1 MQSLSTNRCPT
12 YFRALIKDY
21 TPAVRLIME
30 INPQLKLASDYLHY
44 TGKNVFLTG
53 KAGTGKTT
61 FLRELKK
68 TIHKRMVIVAPTG
81 VAAINA
87 GGTTIHSFFQLP
99 FGPFIPDNQTR
110 NQKSYQFGKE
120 KVRLIKS
127 IDLLVIDEVSMVRS
141 DTLDSIDAVLRQYR
155 NKNLPFGGVQL
166 LMIGDLFQLSP
177 VVKEEEWNLLRPY
190 YDTIF
195 FFSSRSLKQ
204 TNPVTI
210 ELTHIYRQSDRTF
223 IDILNKIRENDL
235 NKDLLRKLNERY
247 IPDFNPEKKEGYI
260 TLTTHNSSAQ
270 TINSAHLENLKG
282 KTWSFEAE
290 TSGDFPPISYPTD
303 AVLILKKGAQVM
315 FIKNDVSKDKL
326 FYNGKIGTVTSISD
340 EGISVRCEGDY
351 TDIEVNKAA
360 WYHVKYALNPETK
373 EIEEQIIGQFE
384 QYPLKL
390 AWAITIHKSQGLTF
404 EKVII
409 DASAS
414 FAHGQVY
421 VALSR
426 CKSLEGLVL
435 SSKIRHDSIKTD
447 YNISGFTQE
456 ASYQQ
461 PDNEH
466 LRNAKIDYQ
475 KSLLIE
481 LFDFSDIQRSYFQL
495 LRLLE
500 ENGTVIL
507 PATLDFARETSELLK
522 NEVLEIS
529 RRFTNELYRHL
540 NLNNFP
546 EDDELI
552 QERLRKA
559 IGYFIPKINEL
570 LQDNLHRLAID
581 TDNAALQKSLRQAK
595 ENLAKSVFIKVNC
608 LEASRNTFRT
618 ADYLRTRNNADI
630 DFKPENEKLQSTDSK
645 DSSDLFE
652 ALRAWRNNV
661 AAENNVLDY
670 MVMPMK
676 VIVELVK
683 TRPTTIAELT
693 KVKGI
698 GKLKA
703 KKYGLE
709 ILEIIL
715 THTE

>member
-1 MQSLSTNRCPT
+1 
-12 YFRALIKDY
+12 
-21 TPAVRLIME
+21 ME
-30 INPQLKLASDYLHY
+30 INTQLQLASDYLHY
-44 TGKNVFLTG
+44 TSKNVFLTG

-61 FLRELKK
+61 FLRQLKK

-87 GGTTIHSFFQLP
+87 GGSTIHSFFQLP
-99 FGPFIPDNQTR
+99 FGPYLPDNQAQ

-127 IDLLVIDEVSMVRS
+127 IDLLVIDEISMVRA

-155 NKNLPFGGVQL
+155 NRSLPFGGVQL

-177 VVKEEEWNLLRPY
+177 VIKDDEWNLLRPY

-195 FFSSRSLKQ
+195 FFSSRSLRQ

-235 NKDLLRKLNERY
+235 NATLLKKLNERY
-247 IPDFNPEKKEGYI
+247 IPGFNPDHEEGYI
-260 TLTTHNSSAQ
+260 TLTTHNASAQ
-270 TINSAHLENLKG
+270 TINSNHLDNLSG
-282 KTWSFEAE
+282 KIWTFEAE
-290 TSGDFPPISYPTD
+290 TSGDFPPSSYPTESEL
-303 AVLILKKGAQVM
+303 VLKKGAQVM
-315 FIKNDVSKDKL
+315 FIKNDVSRDKL
-326 FYNGKIGTVTSISD
+326 YYNGKIGTVTSIND

-351 TDIEVNKAA
+351 MDIEVSKAA
-360 WYHVKYALNPETK
+360 WYHVKYLLNPETK
-373 EIEEQIIGQFE
+373 EIEEQVIGQFE

-404 EKVII
+404 EKVVI

-435 SSKIRHDSIKTD
+435 SSKIRSDNVKTD
-447 YNISGFTQE
+447 YNVSGFTRE

-461 PDNEH
+461 PDSEQ
-466 LRNAKIDYQ
+466 LRMAKIDYQ
-475 KSLLIE
+475 KSLLLE
-481 LFDFSDIQRSYFQL
+481 LFDFSDIQRTYFQL

-500 ENGTVIL
+500 ENGTIIR
-507 PATLDFARETSELLK
+507 PDTLDFGRQTAELLK

-529 RRFTNELYRHL
+529 RRFTNELQGHL
-540 NLNNFP
+540 NMNSYP
-546 EDDELI
+546 EDDALI
-552 QERLRKA
+552 QERLQKA
-559 IGYFIPKINEL
+559 IGYFIPKINGL
-570 LQDNLHRLAID
+570 LQDNLHKLAVD
-581 TDNAALQKSLRQAK
+581 TDNSALLKSLRQAK
-595 ENLAKSVFIKVNC
+595 DSLARSLFIKLNC
-608 LEASRNTFRT
+608 LSASQNSFRT
-618 ADYLRTRNNADI
+618 DSYLRTRNNADI
-630 DFKPENEKLQSTDSK
+630 DFKPESETREASEPK
-645 DSSDLFE
+645 DSSNLFE
-652 ALRAWRNNV
+652 ALRAWRNGI
-661 AAENNVLDY
+661 AADNNVLDY
-670 MVMPMK
+670 MVIPMK

-683 TRPTTIAELT
+683 TRPTTITELT

-698 GKLKA
+698 GKVKA

-709 ILEIIL
+709 ILEIL
-715 THTE
+715 VSHQE

>member
-1 MQSLSTNRCPT
+1 
-12 YFRALIKDY
+12 
-21 TPAVRLIME
+21 ME
-30 INPQLKLASDYLHY
+30 INPQLQLASDYLHL

-61 FLRELKK
+61 FLRQLKK

-87 GGTTIHSFFQLP
+87 GGSTIHSFFQIP
-99 FGPFIPDNQTR
+99 FGPYLPENQAN

-127 IDLLVIDEVSMVRS
+127 IDLLVIDEISMVRA

-155 NKNLPFGGVQL
+155 NRSLPFGGVQL

-177 VVKEEEWNLLRPY
+177 VIKDEEWNLLRPY

-195 FFSSRSLKQ
+195 FFSSRSLRQ
-204 TNPVTI
+204 TNPLTI

-235 NKDLLRKLNERY
+235 NATLLKKLNERY
-247 IPDFNPEKKEGYI
+247 IPDFNPDHEAGYI
-260 TLTTHNSSAQ
+260 TLTTHNASAQ
-270 TINSAHLENLKG
+270 AINSNHLDNLKG
-282 KTWSFEAE
+282 KTWTFEAE
-290 TSGDFPPISYPTD
+290 TSGDFPASSYPTESEL
-303 AVLILKKGAQVM
+303 VLKKGAQVM
-315 FIKNDVSKDKL
+315 FIKNDVSRDKL
-326 FYNGKIGTVTSISD
+326 YYNGKIGTVTSIND

-351 TDIEVNKAA
+351 MDIEVSKAA

-373 EIEEQIIGQFE
+373 EIEEQVIGQFE

-404 EKVII
+404 EKVVI

-435 SSKIRHDSIKTD
+435 SSKIRSDNVKTD
-447 YNISGFTQE
+447 YNVSGFTRE

-461 PDNEH
+461 PDSEH
-466 LRNAKIDYQ
+466 LRIAKIDYQ
-475 KSLLIE
+475 KSLLLE
-481 LFDFSDIQRSYFQL
+481 LFDFSEIQRTYFQM

-500 ENGTVIL
+500 ENGTVIR
-507 PATLDFARETSELLK
+507 PDTLDFARQTAELLK

-540 NLNNFP
+540 NVNESP
-546 EDDELI
+546 EDDALI
-552 QERLRKA
+552 QERLQKA
-559 IGYFIPKINEL
+559 IGYFIPKINDL
-570 LQDNLHRLAID
+570 LQDNLHKLAID
-581 TDNAALQKSLRQAK
+581 TDNSALQKSLRQAK
-595 ENLAKSVFIKVNC
+595 DSLARSVFIKINC
-608 LEASRNTFRT
+608 LAASQNSFRT
-618 ADYLRTRNNADI
+618 DSYLRTRNNADI
-630 DFKPENEKLQSTDSK
+630 DFKPESETREMSEPK
-645 DSSDLFE
+645 DFSNLFE
-652 ALRAWRNNV
+652 ALRAWRNGI
-661 AAENNVLDY
+661 AADNNVLDY

-683 TRPTTIAELT
+683 TRPTTITELT

-698 GKLKA
+698 GKVKA

-709 ILEIIL
+709 ILEIL
-715 THTE
+715 VSHTD